1 MDKEKKARIEAA
13 GLSVGTVQDFLEL
26 TEAEA
31 MVIEIKL
38 ALARGIKGAACP
50 SQDDT
55 ETARGA
61 DWFPPSRGFANI
73 ERGSASL
80 DMLTRTLLSLG
91 VSRKE
96 VSDYVAA

>member
-38 ALARGIKGAACP
+38 ALARGIKERRARRKMTQKQLAALIGSTQP
-50 SQDDT
+50 
-55 ETARGA
+55 RV
-61 DWFPPSRGFANI
+61 ANI